1 MLASGGSFQ
10 LNEITSFTIGDG
22 SGTDPI
28 TPPTDPSGY
37 YATTQGLTGYAL
49 KTKLHNI
56 IKTHTSQGYSAIWG
70 GYDIASRDKY
80 YENDN
85 SILDMYSENPAALQK
100 WPLIQ

>member
-1 MLASGGSFQ
+1 VLASGGNFQ
-10 LNEITSFTIGDG
+10 LNEITPFTIGDG

-28 TPPTDPSGY
+28 TPPTDPSGH

-49 KTKLHNI
+49 KTELHNI

-70 GYDIASRDKY
+70 FYDIASRDKY